1 MSIAPTREH
10 VEPDRLTARD
20 LLKVAP
26 CTMHVAESGTVTV
39 GGVDLLDIVREYG
52 TALYVYDE
60 EHLRRQLRSFVQEF
74 SRVYPQ
80 SSIVYAAKAFCSVAT
95 DKIVAEEG
103 CLIDAASGGEL
114 AFAQAAGVDA
124 GSIFAQGNNKTP
136 AEISECVQ
144 AGVARFVVDTHEEL
158 ERIDAAA
165 AEAGTVQKVIVRVCP
180 GIEADTHAYIQTA
193 NEDSK
198 FGFNIRNGAAAEA
211 TKLALSLEHVELTG
225 FHCHI
230 GSQIFELE
238 SYREAVRVMFEFLGD
253 IRNELSFTARELDM
267 GGGLGIA
274 YTVYDQPA
282 TVGQYATAL
291 AEAIRKYAERHDYPL
306 PHLYVE
312 PGRSIVAN
320 AGFTLYTVGSV
331 KEVPGICTYVA
342 VDGGMTDNIRT
353 ALYGSKYEAF
363 VVEHALEGR
372 ERICDV
378 VGKHCESGDV
388 IVKNSPLQETRAG
401 EHICVLGTGAY
412 CNEMANNYNKQ
423 VRPGVVLVK
432 DGQVREIVRRETY
445 EDLLARELG

>member
-26 CTMHVAESGTVTV
+26 CTMHVAENGTVSV
-39 GGVDLLDIVREYG
+39 GGVDLLDIAREHG

-124 GSIFAQGNNKTP
+124 GRIFAQGNNKTP
-136 AEISECVQ
+136 AEIAECVE

-165 AEAGTVQKVIVRVCP
+165 AEAGIVQKVIVRVCP

-306 PHLYVE
+306 PHLFVE

-353 ALYGSKYEAF
+353 ALYSSKYEAF

-388 IVKNSPLQETRAG
+388 IVKNSPLQDTRAG

-412 CNEMANNYNKQ
+412 CNEMASNYNKQ